1 MLRVGV
7 TGGIGSGKTALT
19 DWLTE
24 KGITVVDAD
33 LAARVVVAPGQPALA
48 DIIAAFGDEYLL
60 PDGQLNRAALRKLVF
75 EDADKRKALEAM
87 THSRIRE
94 ELIRQLAAADSAYVV
109 LSSPLL
115 LESGQSE
122 LIDVSVVVDAP
133 EATQIARTMERDGN
147 DQALVEGIMAAQLDR
162 ETRKSRADIVIDN
175 SASLTELHEQ
185 ATILHQTRVSRI
197 RIGVLASGND
207 QSTSTSGFCQ
217 AKGWPSSPLASP
229 RHCVT
234 RRTLRQTCLSP

>member
-33 LAARVVVAPGQPALA
+33 LAARVVVAPGQPTLA
-48 DIIAAFGDEYLL
+48 EIIAAFGDEYLL

-94 ELIRQLAAADSAYVV
+94 ELVRQLAAADSAYVV

-185 ATILHQTRVSRI
+185 ATILHQTL
-197 RIGVLASGND
+197 LARATN
-207 QSTSTSGFCQ
+207 T
-217 AKGWPSSPLASP
+217 
-229 RHCVT
+229 
-234 RRTLRQTCLSP
+234 